1 MTSSTSDELGA
12 RDIVVREPRP
22 DEFARVAY
30 LFRNARLRAGSRLIA
45 AERTHPLARFI
56 GAAAWWAE
64 GALGRF
70 QLACVPGSAQTDA
83 AVVLIERVL
92 AAARESGL
100 ESVQYA
106 DLLPDGHV
114 WLEVLQA
121 QGFERVRSERSFK
134 IAYRDA
140 WTRTMR
146 LYTRHQAEMPP
157 QWRTQPIREHPPEVI
172 LELVAPH
179 RLLPPDD
186 LRACWQVNAAAGF
199 DLEMSCIL
207 FDRDRPFGAFL
218 ARRLADV
225 LYVDVQVV
233 NEPNPRLRS
242 LADLLLVYHV
252 ARRVQAE
259 GPIRWVQFRSGQT
272 EHRQTANLALRM
284 GGREL
289 LRLHVLAKQL
299 TR

>member
-1 MTSSTSDELGA
+1 MTSSTSGEPGT

-22 DEFARVAY
+22 DELARVAY

-45 AERTHPLARFI
+45 AERTHPLRRFI

-64 GALGRF
+64 GALGWF
-70 QLACVPGSAQTDA
+70 QLACLPGSAQTA
-83 AVVLIERVL
+83 AALVLIEWLL
-92 AAARESGL
+92 AAAHESGL

-114 WLEVLQA
+114 WLQVLKA
-121 QGFERVRSERSFK
+121 QGFERLRSERSFE
-134 IAYRDA
+134 IAARDA
-140 WTRTMR
+140 WTRIKR
-146 LYTRHQAEMPP
+146 LYTRHQAEMP
-157 QWRTQPIREHPPEVI
+157 QHWRTEPIREHRPEVV
-172 LELVAPH
+172 LELIAPH
-179 RLLPPDD
+179 RLLPPEE
-186 LRACWQVNAAAGF
+186 LRAWWQVNAADGF

-207 FDRDRPFGAFL
+207 FDGERPFGAML
-218 ARRLADV
+218 ARRPADV
-225 LYVDVQVV
+225 LYVEVQVV
-233 NEPNPRLRS
+233 NEPNRRLRS

-252 ARRVQAE
+252 VRRVQAE
-259 GPIRWVQFRSGQT
+259 GPIRWVKFRSGQT
-272 EHRQTANLALRM
+272 EHRQTANFALRM